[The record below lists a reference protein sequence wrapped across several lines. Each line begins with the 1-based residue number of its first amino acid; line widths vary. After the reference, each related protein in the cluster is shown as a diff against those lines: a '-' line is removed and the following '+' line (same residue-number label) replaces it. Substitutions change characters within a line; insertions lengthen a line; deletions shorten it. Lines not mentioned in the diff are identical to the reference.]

1 MEIGELE
8 LDALCE
14 LANVGLSRAATRLSE
29 LLQDNIEMTTPSVRV
44 VGYEALQQALQLDEK
59 STVAAVW
66 QQLTGNVEG
75 TSMLM
80 FPTEDSRM
88 LVQSLVGSS
97 MQNTGEAD
105 LRAIEHEA
113 MMEIGNIIISSA
125 TAVMADMLGQDIRM
139 SMPHYA
145 ESTLSDL
152 MAQRDGEQ
160 NMQEMQEMQV
170 IIMNTRLKAM
180 QREIEGRMVM
190 LMSVTSVQ
198 VLFARLRELL
208 GISIADSP

>member
-29 LLQDNIEMTTPSVRV
+29 LLQDDIEMTTPLVRV
-44 VGYEALQQALQLDEK
+44 VVYEELQQALQLDEK
-59 STVAAVW
+59 TTVAAVW
-66 QQLTGNVEG
+66 QQLAGNVEG

-80 FPTEDSRM
+80 FPTEDSRI
-88 LVQSLVGSS
+88 LVQALVGSS
-97 MQNTGEAD
+97 MQGTGKTD

-125 TAVMADMLGQDIRM
+125 TAVIADMLGQDIRM
-139 SMPHYA
+139 SLPNYA
-145 ESTLSDL
+145 EAALPDL
-152 MAQRDGEQ
+152 MTQLDREHVG
-160 NMQEMQEMQV
+160 QEMRV
-170 IIMNTRLKAM
+170 IIMNTRLKAR

-198 VLFARLRELL
+198 FLFSRLRELL
-208 GISIADSP
+208 LGTSATVPS

>member
-1 MEIGELE
+1 MMEIGELE

-29 LLQDNIEMTTPSVRV
+29 LLEDDIEMTTPSVRV
-44 VGYEALQQALQLDEK
+44 VEYDELQQALQLDGK
-59 STVAAVW
+59 TTVAAVW

-75 TSMLM
+75 TSMLL
-80 FPTEDSRM
+80 FPTEDSRV
-88 LVQSLVGSS
+88 LVHALVGPPS
-97 MQNTGEAD
+97 MHSAGEAD

-125 TAVMADMLGQDIRM
+125 TAVIADMLGQDIRM
-139 SMPHYA
+139 SMPRYA
-145 ESTLSDL
+145 EATLPDL
-152 MAQRDGEQ
+152 MAQRDREHTG
-160 NMQEMQEMQV
+160 QEIQV

-198 VLFARLRELL
+198 MLFARLRELL
-208 GISIADSP
+208 GTSAADTS

>member
-29 LLQDNIEMTTPSVRV
+29 LLDDDIEMTTPSVKV
-44 VGYEALQQALQLDEK
+44 VAFEQLQQALQLDEK
-59 STVAAVW
+59 TTVAAVW

-80 FPTEDSRM
+80 FPTEDSKM
-88 LVQSLVGSS
+88 LVQELVGSS
-97 MQNTGEAD
+97 MQGSGEAD

-125 TAVMADMLGQDIRM
+125 TAVIADMLGQDIQM
-139 SMPHYA
+139 SLPHYA
-145 ESTLSDL
+145 EATLSDL
-152 MAQRDGEQ
+152 MAQRDREHTG
-160 NMQEMQEMQV
+160 QEMQV
-170 IIMNTRLKAM
+170 IIMNTRLKAK

-198 VLFARLRELL
+198 MLFARLRDLLL
-208 GISIADSP
+208 GAPEIAPS